1 VIVIVKYLPLVWSG
15 IWRKPGRT
23 ALVLLQVAVAFALFG
38 ILQGMKSGVD
48 RSVAN
53 TRADVLFIGPA
64 ESGGA
69 PLPISYLDRLR
80 SLPGMKTASFA
91 DGFLGT
97 YQRPTEYVFA
107 LAIPPTDL
115 WLTLVPEIF
124 RILPK
129 DLQALEKTRNGAL
142 ITADMGKKYGLHV
155 GDRIPLT
162 SNTLQSNGSGTW
174 TFQIVGTVADH
185 EPGEGGL
192 IVINY
197 DYLDEAR
204 ALNKGTVRNFY
215 AVISDPK
222 GAAEMSDTIDR
233 VFANSS
239 NETKTAS
246 FRENA
251 QQQMRSIGDLN
262 FLIRAV
268 TSAVLVAL
276 LFSVTTIM
284 MQTIR
289 ERTPEL
295 AVLKTLG
302 FTDRSVFLMVVAE
315 SLLICVVAALLGLA
329 LATGVFPYTAK
340 FIPGLS
346 MPLSVVGIGLIGAVL
361 VALIT
366 AAPPASRAARLQV
379 VDALAGR

>member
-1 VIVIVKYLPLVWSG
+1 MNATVKYLPLIWSG

-38 ILQGMKSGVD
+38 VLQGMKTGVE

-53 TRADVLFIGPA
+53 TRADVLFVGPA

-69 PLPISYLDRLR
+69 PLPIAYLDRIR
-80 SLPGMKTASFA
+80 SIPGMKDVSFA

-97 YQRPTEYVFA
+97 YQRPTEFVFV
-107 LAIPPTDL
+107 LDLPPTDL

-124 RILPK
+124 QVLPK
-129 DLQALEKTRNGAL
+129 DLAALKNTRNGVL
-142 ITADMGKKYGLHV
+142 ITADIGKKYGWHI
-155 GDRIPLT
+155 GDQIPLT

-174 TFQIVGTVADH
+174 TFRIVGMVTDH
-185 EPGEGGL
+185 EVGEGGF
-192 IVINY
+192 IVGNY
-197 DYLDEAR
+197 NYLNEAR
-204 ALNKGTVRNFY
+204 ALNKDTVRNFY

-222 GAAEMSDTIDR
+222 RAAEMSDTIDKA
-233 VFANSS
+233 FANSS

-268 TSAVLVAL
+268 TSTVLVAL

-302 FTDRSVFLMVVAE
+302 FSDRSVFLMVVGE
-315 SLLICVVAALLGLA
+315 SVLICVAAALLGLA